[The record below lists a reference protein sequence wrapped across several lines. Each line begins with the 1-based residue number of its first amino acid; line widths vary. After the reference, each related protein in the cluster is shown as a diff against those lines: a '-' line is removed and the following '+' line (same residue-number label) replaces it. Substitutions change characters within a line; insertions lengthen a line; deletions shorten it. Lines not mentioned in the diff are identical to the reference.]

1 MANQQIMTV
10 RGPLAPEELGS
21 TLIHEH
27 LLFDLS
33 CYFVEPED
41 ERGKALAEEPLQLS
55 NLGWVRRN
63 FTSSRHN
70 LHMLEEDLAIAE
82 ASLFQAAGGRAI
94 VDQTINGI
102 APQPEGLRRISA
114 ATGLHIV
121 AGCGYYIFPSHPPD
135 MDEKTI
141 GGIAAES
148 PAACG
153 TALTIPTSVRASSAR
168 SDPPGPCIPT
178 RRSACMRRPGRSWR
192 RGRRCRSIQVK
203 ALTPRF
209 RSWSCCARDGVDPER
224 VIMSHVGARFRDDL
238 DLYRHLADTGCK
250 LSFDT
255 FGREIYYAHL
265 GRQHPSDNLRVDAIA
280 ELVRRGYLDSIMV
293 AQDCCYR
300 MDLTAFGGY
309 GYAHVLEHIVPR
321 LRAQGLSA
329 ADIDGI
335 MVGNPAR
342 FLAF

>member
-10 RGPLAPEELGS
+10 RGPIAPEELGS

-33 CYFVEPED
+33 CYFAEPED
-41 ERGKALAEEPLQLS
+41 ERGKALAEEPVQLG

-63 FTSSRHN
+63 STSSRHN
-70 LHMLEEDLAIAE
+70 LHMMEEDLAIAE

-102 APQPEGLRRISA
+102 SPQPEGLRRISA

-135 MDEKTI
+135 MDEKTVE
-141 GGIAAES
+141 GIAAEITGCVQNGVDHTNVRSGLIGEIGSSWPLHPNEEKCLHAAARAHLETGAPMSIHPGQS
-148 PAACG
+148 PHS
-153 TALTIPTSVRASSAR
+153 P
-168 SDPPGPCIPT
+168 
-178 RRSACMRRPGRSWR
+178 
-192 RGRRCRSIQVK
+192 IQV
-203 ALTPRF
+203 LELLR
-209 RSWSCCARDGVDPER
+209 RDGVDPER

-280 ELVRRGYLDSIMV
+280 ELVRRGYLDSIMA

-300 MDLTAFGGY
+300 MDLTAFGGN
-309 GYAHVLEHIVPR
+309 GYAYVLEHIVPR

-335 MVGNPAR
+335 MVANPAR

>member
-1 MANQQIMTV
+1 MANQQIITV

-33 CYFVEPED
+33 CYFAEPED
-41 ERGKALAEEPLQLS
+41 ERGKALAEEPVQLS

-63 FTSSRHN
+63 STSSRHN
-70 LHMLEEDLAIAE
+70 LKMLEEDLAIAE
-82 ASLFQAAGGRAI
+82 ASLFRAAGGRAI

-102 APQPEGLRRISA
+102 APQPEGLRRISS

-135 MDEKTI
+135 MDEKTVE
-141 GGIAAES
+141 GIAAEI
-148 PAACG
+148 AGCVQNG
-153 TALTIPTSVRASSAR
+153 VGHTDVRAGLIGEIGSSWPLHPNEEKCLHAAAR
-168 SDPPGPCIPT
+168 AHLETGAPVSIHPGQSPHSP
-178 RRSACMRRPGRSWR
+178 
-192 RGRRCRSIQVK
+192 IQV
-203 ALTPRF
+203 LELLR
-209 RSWSCCARDGVDPER
+209 RDGVDPER

-309 GYAHVLEHIVPR
+309 GYAHILEHIVPR

-329 ADIDGI
+329 GDIDG
-335 MVGNPAR
+335 MTVANPAR

>member
-33 CYFVEPED
+33 CYFLEPED
-41 ERGKALAEEPLQLS
+41 ERGKALAEEPVQLS

-63 FTSSRHN
+63 STSSRHN
-70 LHMLEEDLAIAE
+70 LKMLEEDLAVAE
-82 ASLFQAAGGRAI
+82 ASLFRAAGGRAI

-102 APQPEGLRRISA
+102 SPQPDGLRRISA

-135 MDEKTI
+135 MDEKTVE
-141 GGIAAES
+141 GIAAEIAGCVQNGVGHTDVRSGLIGEIGSSWPLHPNEEKCLHAAALAHLETGTPISIHPGQS
-148 PAACG
+148 PHS
-153 TALTIPTSVRASSAR
+153 P
-168 SDPPGPCIPT
+168 
-178 RRSACMRRPGRSWR
+178 
-192 RGRRCRSIQVK
+192 IQV
-203 ALTPRF
+203 LELLR
-209 RSWSCCARDGVDPER
+209 RDGVDPER

-265 GRQHPSDNLRVDAIA
+265 GRQHPSDNLRVDTIA

-321 LRAQGLSA
+321 LRAQGLGA
-329 ADIDGI
+329 ADIEG
-335 MVGNPAR
+335 MMAANPAR

>member
-1 MANQQIMTV
+1 MAYQQIITV
-10 RGPLAPEELGS
+10 RDPLEPEELGS

-33 CYFVEPED
+33 CYFAEPAD
-41 ERGKALAEEPLQLS
+41 DPGKKLAREPVQLS

-63 FTSSRHN
+63 SMSSLHN
-70 LHMLEEDLAIAE
+70 LEMLDEDIAVAE
-82 ASLFQAAGGRAI
+82 VSRFRDAGGQAI

-121 AGCGYYIFPSHPPD
+121 AGSGYYIFPSHPPD
-135 MDEKTI
+135 MDAKTVDGITTEIVGCVEK
-141 GGIAAES
+141 GID
-148 PAACG
+148 G
-153 TALTIPTSVRASSAR
+153 TDVRAGLIGEIGASWPLHPNEEKCLHAAAR
-168 SDPPGPCIPT
+168 AHLETGGPISIHPGQSPHSP
-178 RRSACMRRPGRSWR
+178 
-192 RGRRCRSIQVK
+192 IQV
-203 ALTPRF
+203 LDLLRQ
-209 RSWSCCARDGVDPER
+209 DGVDPHR
-224 VIMSHVGARFRDDL
+224 VIMSHVGARFRSDV

-255 FGREIYYAHL
+255 FGRDIYYAHL
-265 GRQHPSDNLRVDAIA
+265 GRQHPSDNVRVDVIA

-300 MDLTAFGGY
+300 MDMTAFGGY
-309 GYAHVLEHIVPR
+309 GYAHILEHIVPR
-321 LRAQGLSA
+321 LLASGLTPP
-329 ADIDGI
+329 DIDGI
-335 MVGNPAR
+335 MVANPAR